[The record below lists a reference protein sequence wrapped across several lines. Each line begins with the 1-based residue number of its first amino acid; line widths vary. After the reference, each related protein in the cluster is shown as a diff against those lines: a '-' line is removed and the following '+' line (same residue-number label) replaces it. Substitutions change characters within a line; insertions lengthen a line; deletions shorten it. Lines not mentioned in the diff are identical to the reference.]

1 MKEVHKSNL
10 KPPLTL
16 ISRLI
21 TYAIWLLLGAEMLLL
36 LLPRTVL
43 DLRVLRFFFSV
54 NDRPVFEGQALG
66 MGILLGVMAVELFS
80 LFSLWW
86 LTLRCM
92 KTTIKGIPSY
102 IWIGVVFSVASMLNF
117 VLPVLWTLVAIP
129 LFSTAKIMGKLQVA
143 SLIVTATAFAV
154 MYVRGKLIQG
164 NDPLNSLAKT
174 DDLTTK
180 ERNPLLSKKWK
191 RGLIAVLIIS
201 IGATMLIP
209 AKPQPPLTLEQAM
222 KLNFRVSVKGAPFDI
237 PVNYHY
243 NEYSYFKKWPRPPQ
257 GQIDGT
263 ERREVDYIKAT
274 ALLPDMAPYTA
285 ENAAEFEKPG
295 GGKTVRILFGEEK
308 NLDLL
313 NASRNR
319 EKIENSKLPGMLQ
332 YEALSREQDQ
342 FYSPDYSISISC
354 DNKPAK
360 ADWFPSC
367 TVLSPYR
374 YKQKIGNTVPT
385 KFYFHYHFSSDY
397 LQQWREIDE
406 KVQALFDRFA
416 EHAQHN

>member
-1 MKEVHKSNL
+1 MKAS
-10 KPPLTL
+10 
-16 ISRLI
+16 SRLI
-21 TYAIWLLLGAEMLLL
+21 YLFIWLLLAVEMLFL
-36 LLPRTVL
+36 LLPRTIL
-43 DLRVLRFFFSV
+43 DLRVFRFFIVV
-54 NDRPVFEGQALG
+54 NDQPAFEGQVLG
-66 MGILLGVMAVELFS
+66 MGILLGIMVVELYS
-80 LFSLWW
+80 LFALWW
-86 LTLRCM
+86 IALRC
-92 KTTIKGIPSY
+92 TTKAIKEVPAY
-102 IWIGVVFSVASMLNF
+102 IWIGVAFSVLSMLNF
-117 VLPVLWTLVAIP
+117 VLPVLWTLVATP
-129 LFSTAKIMGKLQVA
+129 LFSTAKIMGNLQFA

-154 MYVRGKLIQG
+154 MYVRGKLVQG

-180 ERNPLLSKKWK
+180 KYNHLLGKKWK
-191 RGLIAVLIIS
+191 RGLVTVLIIS

-209 AKPQPPLTLEQAM
+209 AKSQPPLTLEQAM
-222 KLNFRVSVKGAPFDI
+222 NLRFRGSVKGAPFDI

-263 ERREVDYIKAT
+263 ERREVDYIKVT

-332 YEALSREQDQ
+332 YEALSRDQDQ
-342 FYSPDYSISISC
+342 FYSPDYLISISC
-354 DNKPAK
+354 DNTPAT

-374 YKQKIGNTVPT
+374 YKQKIGDTALT

-406 KVQALFDRFA
+406 QVQALFDRFA
-416 EHAQHN
+416 ADAQHN